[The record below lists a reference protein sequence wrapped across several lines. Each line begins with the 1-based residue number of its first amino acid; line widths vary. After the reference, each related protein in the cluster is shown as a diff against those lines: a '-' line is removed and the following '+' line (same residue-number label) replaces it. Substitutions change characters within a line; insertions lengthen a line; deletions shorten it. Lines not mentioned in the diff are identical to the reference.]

1 MKLKMCSVAIALSAL
16 FAQPFNRA
24 YPIGVSRTNRR
35 IATLMVHTSPLDQ
48 AGTGDAGG
56 MNIYVCEAAQNMAAM
71 GVEVDIFTRRTN
83 TEVADIVEVSP
94 GVRVIQLN
102 VGPISGVTKEQLPTF
117 IPALAEEFKKALV
130 ATHYDVIHSHYW
142 ISGKVAMPVAK
153 ELNIPL
159 VHTMHTMARVKN
171 LNLAEGE
178 MPEPMIR
185 VQGETQVVAA
195 ADSLIA
201 NTDAEAASLVSLYE
215 ACPDNVSVVSP
226 GVNLK
231 VFTAGAGKAAA
242 REFVGLPRDAHI
254 ITFVGRIQPHK
265 GPEVL
270 IRAVAEM
277 VQHSPHLRAKLVTNI
292 IGGASGANQ
301 SEVERLK
308 ELTSW
313 LGIDDVVRFA
323 PPVARQDLPQWYR
336 AADLI
341 CVPSYSESFGLVALE
356 AQACGTPVV
365 ATAVGGLRTAVA
377 DGISGVLV
385 DGHDPRAWSSV
396 LARLIQEPQ
405 RRVLLSM
412 GAVEHASHFGWDA
425 TSRGTLDIYDRV
437 LSARSDAQKNIG

>member
-1 MKLKMCSVAIALSAL
+1 MSV
-16 FAQPFNRA
+16 
-24 YPIGVSRTNRR
+24 NRR
-35 IATLMVHTSPLDQ
+35 VATLMVHTSPLDQ
-48 AGTGDAGG
+48 AGIGDAGG

-71 GVEVDIFTRRTN
+71 GVKVDIFTRRN
-83 TEVADIVEVSP
+83 NPDVADIVEVSP

-102 VGPISGVTKEQLPTF
+102 VGPVTGVTKEQLPSLMPELSVKF
-117 IPALAEEFKKALV
+117 KEALKKDQ
-130 ATHYDVIHSHYW
+130 YDVIHSHYW

-153 ELNIPL
+153 ELSIPL

-178 MPEPMIR
+178 SPEPMIR

-195 ADSLIA
+195 ADALIA
-201 NTDAEAASLVSLYE
+201 NTDAEAASLVSLYQ

-231 VFTAGAGKAAA
+231 VFTPGAGRKAA
-242 REFVGLPRDAHI
+242 REELGLPQDAHVL
-254 ITFVGRIQPHK
+254 TFVGRIQPHK

-270 IRAVAEM
+270 IRAVAEL
-277 VQHSPHLRAKLVTNI
+277 VSHSPALRAKLITHIV
-292 IGGASGANQ
+292 GGASGANS

-308 ELTSW
+308 ELVNW
-313 LGIDDVVRFA
+313 LGIQDVVRFS
-323 PPVARQDLPQWYR
+323 PPVDRSDLPQWYR
-336 AADLI
+336 AADLV

-385 DGHDPRAWSSV
+385 DGHDARAWSSV
-396 LARLIQEPQ
+396 FARLLQEPQ

-437 LSARSDAQKNIG
+437 LTQRAESQKNIG

>member
-1 MKLKMCSVAIALSAL
+1 MTA
-16 FAQPFNRA
+16 
-24 YPIGVSRTNRR
+24 R

-48 AGTGDAGG
+48 PGIGDAGG
-56 MNIYVCEAAQNMAAM
+56 MNIYVVESTERMAAM
-71 GVEVDIFTRRTN
+71 GVRVDIFTRRTN
-83 TEVADIVEVSP
+83 PTVADVVEVSP

-102 VGPISGVTKEQLPTF
+102 VGPVSGVTKEELPKL
-117 IPALAEEFKKALV
+117 IPELAKEFKRLISAETK
-130 ATHYDVIHSHYW
+130 YDVIHSHYW
-142 ISGKVAMPVAK
+142 ISGKVAMLASK
-153 ELNIPL
+153 DLNIPF

-185 VQGETQVVAA
+185 VQGETQVVESAA
-195 ADSLIA
+195 ALIA
-201 NTDAEAASLVSLYE
+201 NTDAEGASLVSLYG
-215 ACPDNVSVVSP
+215 ACPDNVQVVSP
-226 GVNLK
+226 GVDLYKFTPGEGKK
-231 VFTAGAGKAAA
+231 VA
-242 REFVGLPRDAHI
+242 REKLGVPATANV

-265 GPEVL
+265 GPELL
-270 IRAVAEM
+270 IRAISEM
-277 VQHSPHLRAKLVTNI
+277 LTHSPSLRSGLVVNI
-292 IGGASGANQ
+292 VGGSSGANT

-308 ELTSW
+308 ELVGW
-313 LGIDDVVRFA
+313 LAISDVVKFA
-323 PPVARQDLPQWYR
+323 DPVSRNELPNWYR
-336 AADLI
+336 SADLV

-396 LARLIQEPQ
+396 LARLMHEPQ

-425 TSRGTLDIYDRV
+425 TARGTLDIYDRV
-437 LSARSDAQKNIG
+437 LSEISREQIAGA